1 MTTGRKSRRLS
12 FQRAVLGE
20 TRALWMHVDL
30 HRFVNGLIFGLLL
43 AALVAAINFQHT
55 WPGAEQAIGHSLL
68 ILALC
73 TICSI
78 YLVTFESRRIRAF
91 RAIGS
96 VGILSIIP
104 IAAAVWLPDFGLP
117 VHVNPVVM
125 VAFIFGIVYSERTAV
140 MLSLMLCVL
149 IGLSLQITHPRQ
161 LGAMPYDLA
170 VVLFAGATVAALGCG
185 KIRKRSKLLKLGL
198 LSAVVQV
205 ALIAAA
211 ALRAGGPLDYRD
223 AIFGFTNGIV
233 WAVLVTALLPLIE
246 QVFKVA
252 TGISLLELSDQS
264 HPLLRQ
270 LSLEAPGT
278 YHHSLI
284 LGNLAESAGE
294 AIGINSLMLRVG
306 AYYHD
311 VGKLAKP
318 EYFVENEEMQG
329 SMHSNLSPT
338 MSALIITAHTKD
350 GAQLAR
356 DKGLPEPIVDLIQ
369 QHHGTSLVE
378 FFYHR
383 AKELNGTQVD
393 PELFRHP
400 GPKPQTKEAGVLL
413 LVDSVESASRA
424 LPEPTPSRIARQVH
438 DVINRKLIDG
448 QLDECE
454 LTLTDVHKI
463 EQNLIRSLTSVFHGR
478 IKYPEPDEPITGRDQ
493 NGR

>member
-12 FQRAVLGE
+12 FQRAVLGD

-30 HRFVNGLIFGLLL
+30 HRFVNGLIFGVLL
-43 AALVAAINFQHT
+43 AGCVTALNFEHT
-55 WPGAEQAIGHSLL
+55 WPGNTQALGHSLL
-68 ILALC
+68 VLAVC
-73 TICSI
+73 AIYSI
-78 YLVTFESRRIRAF
+78 YLVTFEARRIRAF
-91 RAIGS
+91 RSIGS
-96 VGILSIIP
+96 VGVLSILP
-104 IAAAVWLPDFGLP
+104 VAAAVWLPGFDLP
-117 VHVNPVVM
+117 VYVNPVIM
-125 VAFIFGIVYSERTAV
+125 VAFIFGIVYSERTAI
-140 MLSLMLCVL
+140 MLSLMLCILV
-149 IGLSLQITHPRQ
+149 GLSLQINHADKLQ
-161 LGAMPYDLA
+161 VMPYDL
-170 VVLFAGATVAALGCG
+170 VVILFAGATVAALGCG
-185 KIRKRSKLLKLGL
+185 RIRRRSKLLKLGF

-205 ALIAAA
+205 LLIAAA
-211 ALRAGGPLDYRD
+211 ALRAGDVPSYRD
-223 AIFGFTNGIV
+223 ALFGFINGTV

-329 SMHSNLSPT
+329 SMHTNLSPT

-350 GAQLAR
+350 GVELAR
-356 DKGLPEPIVDLIQ
+356 EKGLPEPIVDLIQ

-393 PELFRHP
+393 QELFRHP
-400 GPKPQTKEAGVLL
+400 GPKPQTKEAGVLM

-438 DVINRKLIDG
+438 DVMNRKLMDG

-478 IKYPEPDEPITGRDQ
+478 IKYPEPDEPIADGE
-493 NGR
+493 